1 MPASISPQGTL
12 TLQYQGWIQKITR
25 GIWNKMGLAYPYE
38 DLLSMAYIA
47 ALEAEK
53 VFDPTK
59 AKFSTYVKPRI
70 EGALTRAVSN
80 ISYTQHKILI
90 RMYAFITTYSE
101 EYGRVP
107 AQHIILKH
115 LEISERQFL
124 NLIDTVNEQIV
135 ELDTV
140 TEIESSNGMDMDTL
154 AEYEKVNKLI
164 HKLPK
169 KEFEL
174 VQQYLGDPTM
184 KDEKIRHILVG
195 LRASL
200 NLVKEG
206 VIDG

>member
-1 MPASISPQGTL
+1 MSYDKCVASVGATL
-12 TLQYQGWIQKITR
+12 KERGFDNHKEVAANMCVMWADGHGVERTFGRTLD
-25 GIWNKMGLAYPYE
+25 E
-38 DLLSMAYIA
+38 DEKRRTFALS
-47 ALEAEK
+47 LGE
-53 VFDPTK
+53 DT
-59 AKFSTYVKPRI
+59 
-70 EGALTRAVSN
+70 N